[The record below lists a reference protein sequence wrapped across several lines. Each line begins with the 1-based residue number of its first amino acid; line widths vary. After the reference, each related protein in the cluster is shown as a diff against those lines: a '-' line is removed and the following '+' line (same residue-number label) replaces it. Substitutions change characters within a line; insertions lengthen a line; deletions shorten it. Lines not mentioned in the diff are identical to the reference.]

1 MSPELVSLDAVI
13 AHFRGF
19 HRELCEAAES
29 LDGGA
34 TFDHDVWEKPSG
46 GQGKSSSL
54 SGGAVFE
61 KAGVNFSL
69 VHGEALPTAATEAHP
84 ELAGGSYTAT
94 GVSTVLHPLN
104 PHVPA
109 AHCNVRFFVSRNQDG
124 ESTWWFGG
132 GFDLTPYYPFLEDA
146 ISWHQAACNVCAD
159 FGEGIY
165 GRFKKACDAY
175 FWLEHRKET
184 RGIGGLFFD
193 DFNAWGFER
202 CFVFT
207 RAIAESFWP
216 AYSAI
221 VRRRTTM
228 PWGEREKAF
237 QNYRRG
243 RYVEFNLIHDRGTLF
258 GLQSRGR
265 TESILMSLP
274 PTACWQYDWRPSPG
288 TPEEALYRD
297 FLKPRDWLQEVR

>member
-1 MSPELVSLDAVI
+1 MGHEAVSLDAVI
-13 AHFRGF
+13 AYFKGF
-19 HRELCEAAES
+19 HRELCEAVES
-29 LDGGA
+29 FDGNA
-34 TFDHDVWEKPSG
+34 AFAHDVWEKPSG
-46 GQGKSSSL
+46 GQGMSSSL

-69 VHGEALPTAATEAHP
+69 VHGKALPAAATAAHP

-94 GVSTVLHPLN
+94 GVSTVLHSLN
-104 PHVPA
+104 PYVPA
-109 AHCNVRFFVSRNQDG
+109 AHCNVRFFLSRNPDG
-124 ESTWWFGG
+124 EPTWWFGG

-146 ISWHQAACNVCAD
+146 VSWHQAARNVCAD

-165 GRFKKACDAY
+165 ERFKKACDAY
-175 FWLEHRKET
+175 FWLEHRQET
-184 RGIGGLFFD
+184 RGVGGLFFD
-193 DFNAWGFER
+193 DFNVWGHER
-202 CFVFT
+202 CLAFT

-243 RYVEFNLIHDRGTLF
+243 RYVEFNLILDRGTLF

-274 PTACWQYDWRPSPG
+274 PTACWQYDWRPSAG
-288 TPEEALYRD
+288 TPEETLYRD
-297 FLKPRDWLQEVR
+297 FLKPRDWLREVR